1 MKPHFKLEA
10 VEAVDTPDGGALLL
24 TYADGVRYTV
34 NIAPIIAKAPT
45 LRPLA
50 KPAVF
55 RRAKLGEFGRCV
67 TWGDDALEL
76 AGDNLRAEAIEQAGG
91 VSHEFILEWM
101 HRNGLTVE
109 AAAAA
114 LGLSVRMLAY
124 YRSGEKPVPRTVAL
138 ACRGWE
144 AVKAGRAAGDGRFI
158 LAA

>member
-1 MKPHFKLEA
+1 MKPHFKLVA
-10 VEAVDTPDGGALLL
+10 VEVPASGSLLL

-34 NIAPIIAKAPT
+34 DIAPILAKAPS
-45 LRPLA
+45 LRALS

-55 RRAKLGEFGRCV
+55 RRAKIGEFGRCV

-76 AGDNLRAEAIEQAGG
+76 AGDNLRAEAVEQAGG
-91 VSHEFILEWM
+91 ISPEFILEWM
-101 HRNGLTVE
+101 HRNSLTIE

-114 LGLSVRMLAY
+114 LGISTRMLAY

-144 AVKAGRAAGDGRFI
+144 AIKASRAAGDDRFV

>member
-1 MKPHFKLEA
+1 MKPHFKLQA
-10 VEAVDTPDGGALLL
+10 VEVANTPDGGALLL
-24 TYADGVRYTV
+24 TYADGVKYTV
-34 NIAPIIAKAPT
+34 NIAPIIAKAPS
-45 LRPLA
+45 LRALA

-67 TWGDDALEL
+67 TWGDDELEL

-91 VSHEFILEWM
+91 ISHEFVLEWM
-101 HRNGLTVE
+101 HRNGLTIE

-144 AVKAGRAAGDGRFI
+144 AIKASRAAGDDRFV

>member
-1 MKPHFKLEA
+1 MKPHFKLVA
-10 VEAVDTPDGGALLL
+10 VEVPTSGSLLL
-24 TYADGVRYTV
+24 TYADGMRYTV
-34 NIAPIIAKAPT
+34 DIAPILTKAPT
-45 LRPLA
+45 LRALS

-55 RRAKLGEFGRCV
+55 RRAKIGEFGRCV
-67 TWGDDALEL
+67 TWGDDTLKL

-91 VSHEFILEWM
+91 ISHEFILEWM
-101 HRNGLTVE
+101 YRNSLTIE

-114 LGLSVRMLAY
+114 LGISTRMLAY

-144 AVKAGRAAGDGRFI
+144 AIKASRAAGDDRFV

>member
-1 MKPHFKLEA
+1 
-10 VEAVDTPDGGALLL
+10 
-24 TYADGVRYTV
+24 
-34 NIAPIIAKAPT
+34 AKAPT

-144 AVKAGRAAGDGRFI
+144 AIKAGRAAGDDRFI